1 MKIGFIGLGN
11 MASAMIG
18 GILKK
23 ELYSAEDIIGSDKSE
38 DSVQKAA
45 KIFGIHT
52 TTDNLEVAQAADVL
66 ILAVKPQFFPEVIA
80 EIKGAVREETLII
93 SIAPGKTMEWIM
105 EHFGRELKLVRC
117 MPNTPALVGEGCTGF
132 CCYKLVSEEEQA
144 QAAAILGS
152 FGRAYQVPEN
162 LLDTVVGISGSSPA
176 YVFMFMEA
184 LADSAVKCG
193 LPRKD
198 AYEFVAQTV
207 LGSAK
212 LMLETGKHPG
222 ELKDMV
228 CSPAGTTIA
237 GVEELEKNGFRKAIF
252 AATDACFDKCVNI
265 K

>member
-176 YVFMFMEA
+176 YVFMFIEA
-184 LADSAVKCG
+184 MAD
-193 LPRKD
+193 
-198 AYEFVAQTV
+198 EFAAQAV

-212 LMLETGKHPG
+212 MVLETGKHPG

-228 CSPAGTTIA
+228 CSPAGTTIQA
-237 GVEELEKNGFRKAIF
+237 VKVLEETGFRASVM
-252 AATDACFDKCVNI
+252 DAVEACIEKSRSM
-265 K
+265 

>member
-144 QAAAILGS
+144 QAA
-152 FGRAYQVPEN
+152 
-162 LLDTVVGISGSSPA
+162 
-176 YVFMFMEA
+176 
-184 LADSAVKCG
+184 
-193 LPRKD
+193 
-198 AYEFVAQTV
+198 

-212 LMLETGKHPG
+212 MVLETGKHPG

-228 CSPAGTTIA
+228 CSPAGTTIQA
-237 GVEELEKNGFRKAIF
+237 VKVLEETGFRASVM
-252 AATDACFDKCVNI
+252 DAVEACIEKSRSM
-265 K
+265 